1 MINLKTH
8 MAIQQAPLTSS
19 ASFERFGFSGHE
31 TFPFRYGWLKK
42 AVDAVTSDAGLFN
55 SDRALV
61 ELGVGKN
68 MVQSIRHWGLATQV
82 LLEGEGRSLEVSP
95 MGLLLLKEWDPYLE
109 DQASLWLIHWLL
121 VNNPTKAGVWHLAFT
136 RLKQP
141 DFTKGQL
148 LNFLLD
154 FKERQGLRVQETS
167 LRRDVDCFLRTY
179 LSKAVEKG
187 LLEDSFD
194 CPLAELGLLSPLKDG
209 EGYRFAIG
217 PKPTLPTEVVGYA
230 LLEYMQRIRSGRN
243 SISFEECLYGLGSP
257 GQVFKLDENSLVE
270 YLEDLESASE
280 GALELDDTAGLK
292 QLYRRREF
300 SGLELLQRYYRSHV

>member
-1 MINLKTH
+1 
-8 MAIQQAPLTSS
+8 MAIQQVPHSS
-19 ASFERFGFSGHE
+19 SVSFERFGFAGHE

-42 AVDAVTSDAGLFN
+42 AIDAVASDAWLL
-55 SDRALV
+55 STDQALV

-95 MGLLLLKEWDPYLE
+95 MGSLLFKEWDPYLE
-109 DQASLWLIHWLL
+109 DPASLWLIHWLL
-121 VNNPTKAGVWHLAFT
+121 VNNPAKAGVWHLAFT
-136 RLKQP
+136 RLTQP

-154 FKERQGLRVQETS
+154 FKERQSLRVQESS

-179 LSKAVEKG
+179 LSRAEGKG

-217 PKPTLPTEVVGYA
+217 SKPTLPTEIVGYA
-230 LLEYMQRIRSGRN
+230 LLEYMQRVRLGRN
-243 SISFEECLYGLGSP
+243 SISFAECLYGLGSP

-270 YLEDLESASE
+270 YLEELEALSE

-292 QLYRRREF
+292 QVYRRFEL
-300 SGLELLQRYYRSHV
+300 SGLELLQRYYGSRA